1 MFQKLSIV
9 TASTFALTFG
19 GIFSTPADSVPTDIQ
34 QIPNKVIETLN
45 EEWGSITEAD
55 VSDSVK
61 VALEKLATKWNL
73 DLQGTLFAEKLAENP
88 DELKEAEQ
96 EAKQEQKEQEPVRE
110 KEEAAEKPQ
119 KEEQVTQ
126 TPAPEKEQP
135 AAQPAPEKEQ
145 EQTQSQE
152 EQQVQERPN
161 TNEQPR
167 QQEQNQEQ
175 NQQNSA
181 LSQFEQQVVELTN
194 QERANNGLQPLQIDE
209 PLSNV
214 ARDKSRDMAGNGYFD
229 HNSPSY
235 GSPFDMMNSYGI
247 SYNTAGE
254 NIAKG
259 QRSPQEVVQA
269 WMDSPG
275 HRANILNGNFTHIGV
290 GHVEHGNHWTQMF
303 IGK

>member
-1 MFQKLSIV
+1 MFQNLFIV
-9 TASTFALTFG
+9 TASTFAITFG
-19 GIFSTPADSVPTDIQ
+19 GIFSTTADSVPADAQ
-34 QIPNKVIETLN
+34 QIPDKVIQTLN

-55 VSDSVK
+55 ISDSVK
-61 VALEKLATKWNL
+61 TALGKLAAKWNL
-73 DLQGTLFAEKLAENP
+73 DLQGSQFAEKLAENP
-88 DELKEAEQ
+88 DELEEAEQ
-96 EAKQEQKEQEPVRE
+96 EAKQEQKEQKEQAPVKE
-110 KEEAAEKPQ
+110 KEQSAEKLK

-126 TPAPEKEQP
+126 APAPEKEEP

-145 EQTQSQE
+145 EQTQ
-152 EQQVQERPN
+152 QQVQERPN

-175 NQQNSA
+175 TQQNSA

-209 PLSNV
+209 SLSDV
-214 ARDKSRDMAGNGYFD
+214 AREKSRDMAGNGYFD

-235 GSPFDMMNSYGI
+235 GSPFDMMKSFGI
-247 SYNTAGE
+247 SYSTAGE

-290 GHVEHGNHWTQMF
+290 GHVEQGNHWTQMF